1 MYYREF
7 VLYGV
12 ITIFRGKLQEEK
24 TRSRLQSGDRE
35 TVHEGRGRP
44 GKKNVSVETMVVVAA
59 TVPIRNIRPYYMI
72 YLCTAWAVAA
82 DDDVYSREEGKSRVH
97 RLRRPLQVVSRCFH
111 YFSFSVLLLTVRLV
125 ATVTYAPRHHSSP
138 QSIAKQ
144 YLLYHEVLWLGAMPV
159 GVIEFEV
166 FCKTDSLCLIHSA
179 VLTLG

>member
-1 MYYREF
+1 MNLCCTESSRYFAVSCKRRKLGLGCSRGIERRCTRE
-7 VLYGV
+7 
-12 ITIFRGKLQEEK
+12 ED
-24 TRSRLQSGDRE
+24 DR
-35 TVHEGRGRP
+35 